1 MVVLNYRVSA
11 GLYFARAS
19 KHGEYQ
25 LLWQHLK
32 NVAEMMEK
40 LLPSELKE
48 IGYQIG
54 LLHDLGKYNPD
65 WQKYLMAALEGIK
78 KKNPNHVLS
87 GAFYWMQGKNPN
99 LISSAISYGHHE
111 GLLKDISGYETNA
124 SSVGNIYLSKLKDVY
139 QKEEGKNNP
148 LEYLDV
154 LETELPG
161 TKARLEQKLVLP
173 KVQPGELDFLIRL
186 LFSSLIHCDRLDAQY
201 FCDGIPPN
209 KKPSKAIIKL
219 PKFSYEDAIKTDFT
233 NACIAA
239 GREVK
244 KGMYQLKGICGIGK
258 TIASLRFALTH
269 EEKVKMTGAI
279 YVAPLKTV
287 IEQTGSIWE
296 QVLGKDNV
304 LIHYSDNEINQEKAE
319 KYRQETEQWDSQ
331 YIVTSAV
338 QFFESI
344 YATHPS
350 KCRKL
355 ANIRNRTII
364 IDEVQTLPIHL
375 INLCLDA
382 LEGLIKYC
390 GCTVLLMSATQ
401 LDYKYFR
408 KNSYPQLFINES
420 LTARQLELEN
430 NHVDYQYV
438 EAKDNFWEAIAD
450 NINQSTYNYSLT
462 VVSTVKRAETG
473 FELLSQSV
481 PGKWTCITA
490 KNCPAERRDI
500 FETLPTTPSDWSRD
514 SPHVISTSLLNTG
527 VDINFPL
534 INGELAGIDELIQL
548 AGRLDRLYT
557 MFYSKL
563 PLCKLTIFDPY
574 LEGID
579 PDRRYRLK
587 SARTALQRLGEVPI
601 SDILKQ
607 FMNDI
612 AIAANSPSYREYESV
627 QDARDKLDLDYVS
640 KHFKLINDYK
650 EPVLTSYKYGEYLIE
665 KYKDA
670 DEIKNSEWRV
680 IAPYLG
686 RYSEGDINQGIANG
700 TIERSPAGLCYLVS

>member
-1 MVVLNYRVSA
+1 MKLP
-11 GLYFARAS
+11 YFARAN
-19 KHGEYQ
+19 KGEYQ
-25 LLWQHLK
+25 LLWEHLN
-32 NVAEMMEK
+32 NVAEMMEG
-40 LLPSELKE
+40 LLPTELKE

-65 WQKYLMAALEGIK
+65 WQEYLMAALDGVK
-78 KKNPNHVLS
+78 KNNPNHVLS
-87 GAFYWMQGKNPN
+87 GSFYWLQGNNVN
-99 LISSAISYGHHE
+99 LIASAIIYGHHE
-111 GLLKDISGYETNA
+111 GLLKDISGYETQ
-124 SSVGNIYLSKLKDVY
+124 SSSRNIYLSKLKNIH
-139 QKEEGKNNP
+139 QKEKGKNNP

-154 LETELPG
+154 LEDELPG
-161 TKARLEQKLVLP
+161 TKVRLEQKSTLPNALP
-173 KVQPGELDFLIRL
+173 KELDFIVRL
-186 LFSSLIHCDRLDAQY
+186 LFSGLIHCDRLDAQY
-201 FCDGIPPN
+201 FCSGKP
-209 KKPSKAIIKL
+209 KKKLL
-219 PKFSYEDAIKTDFT
+219 PKRINLPEFSVETEFDKLRTDFT
-233 NACIAA
+233 KACIDAA
-239 GREVK
+239 KNIQE
-244 KGMYQLKGICGIGK
+244 KGVYQLKGICGIGK
-258 TIASLRFALTH
+258 TIASLQFALAHQQSNDTDM
-269 EEKVKMTGAI
+269 EGII

-304 LIHYSDNEINQEKAE
+304 LIHYSDRNVDNKDVQR
-319 KYRQETEQWDSQ
+319 YRQETEQWEST

-355 ANIRNRTII
+355 ANIRKRTII
-364 IDEVQTLPIHL
+364 IDEVQTLPVHL

-382 LEGLIKYC
+382 LENLVKYC
-390 GCTVLLMSATQ
+390 ECTVLLMSGTQ
-401 LDYKYFR
+401 LDYKWFR
-408 KNSYPQLFINES
+408 EKDYPHLIPES
-420 LTARQLELEN
+420 SLNARQMELEN
-430 NHVDYQYV
+430 NHVEYQYV
-438 EAKDNFWEAIAD
+438 SAKDNFWEAIAD

-473 FELLSQSV
+473 FESLSQSV

-500 FETLPTTPSDWSRD
+500 FETLPTTPNDWASG
-514 SPHVISTSLLNTG
+514 SHHIISTSLLNTG

-563 PLCKLTIFDPY
+563 PLCKLTIFDPC

-579 PDRRYRLK
+579 FDRDYRLNQ
-587 SARTALQRLGEVPI
+587 ARIALRRLGEVPI
-601 SDILKQ
+601 SDILEQ
-607 FMNDI
+607 FI
-612 AIAANSPSYREYESV
+612 QAVAVQANSPSYRSYKSV

-640 KHFKLINDYK
+640 RHFKLIKDYK

-680 IAPYLG
+680 ITPYLG
-686 RYSEGDINQGIANG
+686 RYSPVDIDRGIANG
-700 TIERSPAGLCYLVS
+700 TIERSPSGLCYLVV

>member
-1 MVVLNYRVSA
+1 MTK
-11 GLYFARAS
+11 LYFARAS

-40 LLPSELKE
+40 LLPPELKE

-54 LLHDLGKYNPD
+54 LLHDLGKYNND
-65 WQKYLMAALEGIK
+65 WQEYLIAALEGIK
-78 KKNPNHVLS
+78 IKNPNHVLS
-87 GAFYWMQGKNPN
+87 GAFYWMQGKNAN

-111 GLLKDISGYETNA
+111 GLLKDISGYETNT
-124 SSVGNIYLSKLKDVY
+124 SSVGNIYLSKLKNVH

-148 LEYLDV
+148 LDYLDV
-154 LETELPG
+154 LEDELPG
-161 TKARLEQKLVLP
+161 TKTRLEQKLTLP
-173 KVQPGELDFLIRL
+173 NVQPNELDFLVRL

-201 FCDGIPPN
+201 FCNGTPPI

-219 PKFSYEDAIKTDFT
+219 PKFLHKDVIKTDFT

-239 GREVK
+239 GQVLG

-269 EEKVKMTGAI
+269 QEKVGMTGAI

-304 LIHYSDNEINQEKAE
+304 LIHYSDNEINQKQAE

-382 LEGLIKYC
+382 LEGLVKYC

-401 LDYKYFR
+401 LEYTYFR
-408 KNSYPQLFINES
+408 KSSYPQLFINES

-430 NHVDYQYV
+430 NHVDYLYV
-438 EAKDNFWEAIAD
+438 EAKDNFWEAIAE
-450 NINQSTYNYSLT
+450 NINLSTYNYSLT

-490 KNCPAERRDI
+490 KNCPAERWDI
-500 FETLPTTPSDWSRD
+500 FSTLPTTPNDWASDSH
-514 SPHVISTSLLNTG
+514 HVISTSLLNTG

-557 MFYSKL
+557 MFDSKL

-574 LEGID
+574 LNGID
-579 PDRRYRLK
+579 LDRDYRLTQ
-587 SARTALQRLGEVPI
+587 ARIALQRLGEVPI
-601 SDILKQ
+601 TDILKQ
-607 FMNDI
+607 FI
-612 AIAANSPSYREYESV
+612 QAIAVQANSSSYRSYKSV
-627 QDARDKLDLDYVS
+627 QDARDKLDFDYVS

-650 EPVLTSYKYGEYLIE
+650 TPVLTRYKHGEYLIE
-665 KYKDA
+665 KYKNA
-670 DEIKNSEWRV
+670 DEIKNSEWRI

-686 RYSEGDINQGIANG
+686 RYSSRDIDKGIANG
-700 TIERSPAGLCYLVS
+700 TIKRSPAGLCYLVG